1 MAKLLGRFL
10 LMLLL
15 VLPSSIMFTGND
27 GHSSFLVNAED
38 PITNEDEVVD
48 DETEDATVESPED
61 ATPAPTET
69 PGSDVTEGEAKPDEE
84 TTEEKPL
91 KPSPNADTKILFTKP
106 TNMEFPAGVL
116 VKILVG
122 FTNKGETEF
131 MVDSMDAAF
140 RYPQDYSY
148 YIQNFTAVRFDAT
161 VAPKRQHTFE
171 YSFTPSD
178 QFTARPF
185 GLTVNLNYK
194 DSEGTIFQDAVFN
207 DTVNIVEL
215 DEGLDGETF
224 FLYVFLAAVVVLLLV
239 GAQQL
244 LSSFSKKRLSRPKQ
258 QRVEMGTQNNADVDY
273 DWIPD
278 ETLKNS
284 NKSPRAQK
292 SQKSPKQS
300 PRQRRTK
307 RSTGADE

>member
-10 LMLLL
+10 LFLLL
-15 VLPSSIMFTGND
+15 VLPSSILFAGND

-38 PITNEDEVVD
+38 PISNEDEVVD
-48 DETEDATVESPED
+48 DETEDATVETPEE
-61 ATPAPTET
+61 ATPSPTGT
-69 PGSDVTEGEAKPDEE
+69 PSSDVVEGETKPEEE

-116 VKILVG
+116 IKVLVG
-122 FTNKGETEF
+122 FTNKGETDF
-131 MVDSMDAAF
+131 IVDNMDAAF

-161 VAPKRQHTFE
+161 VGAKRQHTFE
-171 YSFTPSD
+171 YQFTPSD

-185 GLTVNLNYK
+185 GLTINLNYK
-194 DSEGTIFQDAVFN
+194 DAEGTIFQDAVYN
-207 DTVNIVEL
+207 DTINIIEL

-224 FLYVFLAAVVVLLLV
+224 FLYVFLAAVVVLLMV

-244 LSSFSKKRLSRPKQ
+244 LANFSKKRLSRPKS
-258 QRVEMGTQNNADVDY
+258 RPVEMGTQNNADVDY
-273 DWIPD
+273 DWLPD
-278 ETLKNS
+278 ETLKI

>member
-1 MAKLLGRFL
+1 
-10 LMLLL
+10 
-15 VLPSSIMFTGND
+15 MFAGND

-38 PITNEDEVVD
+38 PITNEDETVD
-48 DETEDATVESPED
+48 DETEEATVETPEE
-61 ATPAPTET
+61 ATPTPTGT
-69 PGSDVTEGEAKPDEE
+69 PGSDVVEGEAKPEEE

-91 KPSPNADTKILFTKP
+91 KPSPNAETKILFTKP

-116 VKILVG
+116 VKVLVG
-122 FTNKGETEF
+122 FTNKGEVDF
-131 MVDSMDAAF
+131 LVDSMDAAF

-161 VAPKRQHTFE
+161 VSPKRQHTFE
-171 YSFTPSD
+171 YAFTPSE

-185 GLTVNLNYK
+185 GLTINLNYK

-207 DTVNIVEL
+207 DTINIIEL

-224 FLYVFLAAVVVLLLV
+224 FLYVFLAAIVVLLLV

-244 LSSFSKKRLSRPKQ
+244 LASFSKKRLSRPKQ
-258 QRVEMGTQNNADVDY
+258 QRVEMGTQNNSGVDY

-278 ETLKNS
+278 ETLKI
-284 NKSPRAQK
+284 NKSPKAQK